1 MLLLYLVYLETGD
14 LLLKLWKNQLFCC
27 FYFPFFEL
35 FIFLLHCFYF
45 FDDFSFRRSFTI
57 PKEYFSC
64 LVDTFTGINAMIF
77 NTSHNLSHYSKLFLK
92 KSFLLW
98 YSNDLT
104 SSKSEIL
111 PLMKFKAKL
120 FLHYYCTYY
129 IGIPI
134 FGIRKYGLKKVSFK
148 NTFLLVFL
156 NERSMYYG
164 CQNFQQG
171 HPTFSS

>member
-1 MLLLYLVYLETGD
+1 MDGLLLI
-14 LLLKLWKNQLFCC
+14 
-27 FYFPFFEL
+27 PFFGL

-45 FDDFSFRRSFTI
+45 FHDFSLRRSFSI
-57 PKEYFSC
+57 QKEYFSC
-64 LVDTFTGINAMIF
+64 LVDIFTGINAMIF
-77 NTSHNLSHYSKLFLK
+77 ITSHNLSHSSKVFLK
-92 KSFLLW
+92 KSSFVMVLTIN
-98 YSNDLT
+98 NDFT

-111 PLMKFKAKL
+111 LLIKFKAKL